1 MNDTEKNK
9 LDNIVKANTNVNN
22 KSNTA
27 INKVKNS
34 NIKLYPSQE
43 RAVQQLEDWYK
54 SNELFCTLEGYA
66 GTGKTFIM
74 KYFIENIID
83 KTWTISAPTHKALRV
98 LENTVN
104 HKGKTLHSLLG
115 LKPNVDLTTFDP
127 TNPQYDQLSDLKIVN
142 YKIVLLD
149 ECSMV
154 NTGLFNRITKVCA
167 NHKIK
172 VLYIGDSLQLPPVK
186 ENMSPTFAT
195 IKRKVVLDT
204 IVRQEEGN
212 PLLELFSLIR
222 YDIQNKGNTF
232 FNYIINNRSNI
243 INDRGYE
250 LLYREDFKSKCI
262 EEIGSESFIGN
273 NKKGI
278 PPNTDYI
285 RILSYTNNNV
295 LNWNQYVRN
304 NLLGDNLPV
313 VCMNDL
319 FTSYNTIMNE
329 FSEPIILNSEDYIIY
344 ELIDYVSDEGIKTF
358 GVNLQSMYD
367 ERKTDPFLIV
377 DHTDASFNLYKRV
390 LQTLYIN
397 GLKRIG
403 GGWKAYYNFKN
414 RFLTLIPVV
423 IHDAYGNEKVIK
435 KDIDYGFGLSVHK
448 SQGSTFDNVAVDLT
462 DITWYQSSKGY
473 KKAYDINMRNRLIY
487 VALSRARK
495 KAILKY

>member
-1 MNDTEKNK
+1 
-9 LDNIVKANTNVNN
+9 
-22 KSNTA
+22 
-27 INKVKNS
+27 
-34 NIKLYPSQE
+34 
-43 RAVQQLEDWYK
+43 
-54 SNELFCTLEGYA
+54 
-66 GTGKTFIM
+66 
-74 KYFIENIID
+74 
-83 KTWTISAPTHKALRV
+83 
-98 LENTVN
+98 
-104 HKGKTLHSLLG
+104 
-115 LKPNVDLTTFDP
+115 
-127 TNPQYDQLSDLKIVN
+127 
-142 YKIVLLD
+142 
-149 ECSMV
+149 
-154 NTGLFNRITKVCA
+154 
-167 NHKIK
+167 
-172 VLYIGDSLQLPPVK
+172 
-186 ENMSPTFAT
+186 
-195 IKRKVVLDT
+195 
-204 IVRQEEGN
+204 
-212 PLLELFSLIR
+212 
-222 YDIQNKGNTF
+222 
-232 FNYIINNRSNI
+232 
-243 INDRGYE
+243 
-250 LLYREDFKSKCI
+250 
-262 EEIGSESFIGN
+262 
-273 NKKGI
+273 
-278 PPNTDYI
+278 
-285 RILSYTNNNV
+285 
-295 LNWNQYVRN
+295 
-304 NLLGDNLPV
+304 
-313 VCMNDL
+313 MNDL

-390 LQTLYIN
+390 LQILYIN